1 MHQARPKC
9 AERHHKDEC
18 RHQVHQRD
26 GFDLRHSEARRHGQN
41 AAAGGQVRK
50 HGGGQHTGQQF
61 AHSEHKEQDD
71 HLGQRDSADGC
82 PSVEAKIM
90 AVKPSSTALDISS
103 EESPVM
109 PSVRVLYQPKPL
121 QQNRATAEMESA
133 HQIVEELAGPLFQMQ
148 AVADGEAHQ
157 DGQHHGRHAGCLDDG
172 IDADGDGTE
181 PEQGGQVIFQPA
193 IKPVID
199 LSLSFVLPVCTFL
212 HGLLQ

>member
-1 MHQARPKC
+1 
-9 AERHHKDEC
+9 
-18 RHQVHQRD
+18 
-26 GFDLRHSEARRHGQN
+26 
-41 AAAGGQVRK
+41 
-50 HGGGQHTGQQF
+50 
-61 AHSEHKEQDD
+61 
-71 HLGQRDSADGC
+71 
-82 PSVEAKIM
+82 M

-103 EESPVM
+103 EGSPVM

-133 HQIVEELAGPLFQMQ
+133 HQLVEELAGPLFQMQ
-148 AVADGEAHQ
+148 TVADGEAHQ

-199 LSLSFVLPVCTFL
+199 LSIGLCFARLHSFAHFL
-212 HGLLQ
+212 HTRTAGQRLQSIPLYANNAVCAKACFAMIR

>member
-1 MHQARPKC
+1 
-9 AERHHKDEC
+9 
-18 RHQVHQRD
+18 
-26 GFDLRHSEARRHGQN
+26 
-41 AAAGGQVRK
+41 
-50 HGGGQHTGQQF
+50 
-61 AHSEHKEQDD
+61 
-71 HLGQRDSADGC
+71 
-82 PSVEAKIM
+82 M

-103 EESPVM
+103 EGSPVM
-109 PSVRVLYQPKPL
+109 PSVRVLSQPKPL

-133 HQIVEELAGPLFQMQ
+133 HQLVEELAGPLFQMQ

-199 LSLSFVLPVCTFL
+199 LSLSFVLTVCTFL
-212 HGLLQ
+212 HGPLQKYTLHPLDAGPLFINHSLQSSSAKTFPPASPLSIRSRRPPVHRR

>member
-1 MHQARPKC
+1 
-9 AERHHKDEC
+9 
-18 RHQVHQRD
+18 
-26 GFDLRHSEARRHGQN
+26 
-41 AAAGGQVRK
+41 
-50 HGGGQHTGQQF
+50 
-61 AHSEHKEQDD
+61 
-71 HLGQRDSADGC
+71 
-82 PSVEAKIM
+82 M

-103 EESPVM
+103 EGSPVM

-133 HQIVEELAGPLFQMQ
+133 HQLVEELAGPLFQMQ
-148 AVADGEAHQ
+148 AVADVEVVPQVVGDHQ

-199 LSLSFVLPVCTFL
+199 LSLSFVLTVCTFL
-212 HGLLQ
+212 HGPLQ

>member
-1 MHQARPKC
+1 MQAS
-9 AERHHKDEC
+9 
-18 RHQVHQRD
+18 VHQRD
-26 GFDLRHSEARRHGQN
+26 GFDLRHPEARRHGQN

-61 AHSEHKEQDD
+61 AYSEHKEQDD

-82 PSVEAKIM
+82 PGVEAKIM

-103 EESPVM
+103 EGSPVM

-133 HQIVEELAGPLFQMQ
+133 HQLVEELAGPLFQMQ
-148 AVADGEAHQ
+148 AVADGEAP
-157 DGQHHGRHAGCLDDG
+157 GWPAPRPSCRMLDDG

-181 PEQGGQVIFQPA
+181 PEQGGQVIFQPLRQNF
-193 IKPVID
+193 PQCC
-199 LSLSFVLPVCTFL
+199 S
-212 HGLLQ
+212 Q

>member
-1 MHQARPKC
+1 
-9 AERHHKDEC
+9 
-18 RHQVHQRD
+18 
-26 GFDLRHSEARRHGQN
+26 
-41 AAAGGQVRK
+41 
-50 HGGGQHTGQQF
+50 
-61 AHSEHKEQDD
+61 
-71 HLGQRDSADGC
+71 
-82 PSVEAKIM
+82 M
-90 AVKPSSTALDISS
+90 AVKQSSTALDISS
-103 EESPVM
+103 EGSPVM

-133 HQIVEELAGPLFQMQ
+133 HQLVEELAGPLFQMQ

-199 LSLSFVLPVCTFL
+199 LSIGLCFARLHIFAHFL
-212 HGLLQ
+212 HTGGKAVFFLALSALLEFSLSRTARWAGILLLLGGALHGGTIKGRLQRSSWIRSYLHHLANSSSVHLT

>member
-1 MHQARPKC
+1 
-9 AERHHKDEC
+9 
-18 RHQVHQRD
+18 
-26 GFDLRHSEARRHGQN
+26 
-41 AAAGGQVRK
+41 
-50 HGGGQHTGQQF
+50 
-61 AHSEHKEQDD
+61 
-71 HLGQRDSADGC
+71 
-82 PSVEAKIM
+82 M
-90 AVKPSSTALDISS
+90 AVKQSSTALDISS
-103 EESPVM
+103 EGSPVM

-133 HQIVEELAGPLFQMQ
+133 HQLVEELAGPLFQMQ

-199 LSLSFVLPVCTFL
+199 LSLSFVLTVCTFL
-212 HGLLQ
+212 HPLDAGPLFINHSLQSSSAKTFPPASPLSIRSRRPPVHRR

>member
-1 MHQARPKC
+1 MPTPLRTPQTSGHSSFRVSNLPLWSLKSPPS
-9 AERHHKDEC
+9 HGC
-18 RHQVHQRD
+18 R
-26 GFDLRHSEARRHGQN
+26 RRRTGPQTWW
-41 AAAGGQVRK
+41 
-50 HGGGQHTGQQF
+50 GQHTGQQF

-103 EESPVM
+103 EGSPVM

-133 HQIVEELAGPLFQMQ
+133 HQLVEELAGPLFQMQ

-212 HGLLQ
+212 HGPLQ

>member
-1 MHQARPKC
+1 
-9 AERHHKDEC
+9 
-18 RHQVHQRD
+18 
-26 GFDLRHSEARRHGQN
+26 
-41 AAAGGQVRK
+41 
-50 HGGGQHTGQQF
+50 
-61 AHSEHKEQDD
+61 
-71 HLGQRDSADGC
+71 
-82 PSVEAKIM
+82 M

-103 EESPVM
+103 EGSPVM

-133 HQIVEELAGPLFQMQ
+133 HQLVEELAGPLFQMQ
-148 AVADGEAHQ
+148 TV
-157 DGQHHGRHAGCLDDG
+157 
-172 IDADGDGTE
+172 ADGDGTE

>member
-1 MHQARPKC
+1 
-9 AERHHKDEC
+9 
-18 RHQVHQRD
+18 
-26 GFDLRHSEARRHGQN
+26 
-41 AAAGGQVRK
+41 
-50 HGGGQHTGQQF
+50 
-61 AHSEHKEQDD
+61 
-71 HLGQRDSADGC
+71 
-82 PSVEAKIM
+82 M

-103 EESPVM
+103 EGSPVM

-121 QQNRATAEMESA
+121 QQNRATAEMDSA
-133 HQIVEELAGPLFQMQ
+133 HQLVEELAGPLFQMQ

-199 LSLSFVLPVCTFL
+199 LSLSFVLTVCTFL
-212 HGLLQ
+212 HGPLQ

>member
-18 RHQVHQRD
+18 RHEVHQRD
-26 GFDLRHSEARRHGQN
+26 GFDLRHPEARRHGQN

-61 AHSEHKEQDD
+61 AYSEHKEQDD

-103 EESPVM
+103 EGSPVM
-109 PSVRVLYQPKPL
+109 PSVRVLYQP
-121 QQNRATAEMESA
+121 AEAAAAEQG
-133 HQIVEELAGPLFQMQ
+133 HRR
-148 AVADGEAHQ
+148 DGECAPAC
-157 DGQHHGRHAGCLDDG
+157 GRTCWSIVPDAGCG
-172 IDADGDGTE
+172 RWRSPPGW
-181 PEQGGQVIFQPA
+181 PA
-193 IKPVID
+193 PRP
-199 LSLSFVLPVCTFL
+199 SCRMP
-212 HGLLQ
+212 